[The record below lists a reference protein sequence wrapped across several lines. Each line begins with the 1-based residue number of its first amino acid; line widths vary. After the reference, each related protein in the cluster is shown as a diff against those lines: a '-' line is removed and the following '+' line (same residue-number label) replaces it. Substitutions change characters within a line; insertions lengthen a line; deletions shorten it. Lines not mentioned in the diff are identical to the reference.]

1 MTQADLARKHG
12 IKPSTL
18 SSCKRR
24 FDITAEEAVQIV
36 LAQRAHVSLAQ
47 KCRDAGID
55 RRGYQRATHY
65 QSVYGLTNEEAM
77 KRATERRVTLKER
90 CEVESLSYRRALNMR
105 KRGLSDDAIIEK
117 LKTPQKTIMDMCKE
131 AGVNSNS
138 VYHLRSREGLTAEQ
152 AIARLKASRNA

>member
-24 FDITAEEAVQIV
+24 FDITAEEAVEIV
-36 LAQRAHVSLAQ
+36 LA
-47 KCRDAGID
+47 
-55 RRGYQRATHY
+55 QRATHY

-90 CEVESLSYRRALNMR
+90 CEVESLPYRRALNMR
-105 KRGLSDDAIIEK
+105 KRGLLDDAIIEK
-117 LKTPQKTIMDMCKE
+117 LKTPQKTIMDMCKD
-131 AGVNSNS
+131 AGVNVHS
-138 VYHLRSREGLTAEQ
+138 VYKLRSREGLTTEQ
-152 AIARLKASRNA
+152 AIERLKRHRL